1 MINRRLYRTTGIN
14 LKVTP
19 LGEADRI
26 VTILTD
32 EYGLVRAVAPGARKQ
47 KTQLGG
53 NTELFA
59 INELVLAEGRSL
71 DRISQADRVQRL
83 PRLRSSLTQLTIAQ
97 YWAEVVL
104 YQALSDQPQRE
115 LFVLLVEHLE
125 RLERAPSDVAALP
138 LLVHGLYHLL
148 AIAGLAPQVRP
159 CSDCPGTNGWSFSPD
174 GGGVACH
181 HCIGS
186 QRPMQ
191 RSILEPSTRAVLKLL
206 PRPQLPDEIL
216 STPIGPLDFAE
227 NRTQALPSLKAWC
240 TVERLLR
247 KSLQYHF
254 DRDIQSAQLM
264 DDCFTNVIAAQSET
278 NTVLKQP
285 KSVNVGGTNPDGLGR
300 IPTRTVEAGGSYS

>member
-1 MINRRLYRTTGIN
+1 MENRRLYRATGIN

-32 EYGLVRAVAPGARKQ
+32 DYGLVRAVAPGARKQ

-59 INELVLAEGRSL
+59 INKLVLVEGRSL

-115 LFVLLVEHLE
+115 LFLLLVEHLE
-125 RLERAPSDVAALP
+125 RLERSPSDVTALP

-148 AIAGLAPQVRP
+148 AIAGIAPQVRP
-159 CSDCPGTNGWSFSPD
+159 CSDCPGTNEWSFSPD

-191 RSILEPSTRAVLKLL
+191 RTILTSPTRAVLKLL
-206 PRPQLPDEIL
+206 PRPQLPEDIV
-216 STPIGPLDFAE
+216 SADVDTGDA
-227 NRTQALPSLKAWC
+227 RTRTDLKAWR

-254 DRDIQSAQLM
+254 DRDIQSAQLV
-264 DDCFTNVIAAQSET
+264 DDCFADAIASQVEMNTAVTQSIAPRT
-278 NTVLKQP
+278 
-285 KSVNVGGTNPDGLGR
+285 GR
-300 IPTRTVEAGGSYS
+300 ASSPVRERMKGRVAEAGGQYG

>member
-1 MINRRLYRTTGIN
+1 MENRRLYRATGIN

-59 INELVLAEGRSL
+59 INELVLVEGRSL
-71 DRISQADRVQRL
+71 DRISQADRVQSL
-83 PRLRSSLTQLTIAQ
+83 PRLRASLTQLTVAQ

-104 YQALSDQPQRE
+104 YQALSEQPQRE

-125 RLERAPSDVAALP
+125 RLERSASDAEALP

-148 AIAGLAPQVRP
+148 AIAGIAPQVRP
-159 CSDCPGTNGWSFSPD
+159 CSDCPGTNEWSFSPD

-191 RSILEPSTRAVLKLL
+191 RSILTASTRAVLKLL
-206 PRPQLPDEIL
+206 PRPQLPDH
-216 STPIGPLDFAE
+216 IGSIAASNLDGTLDDRAVP
-227 NRTQALPSLKAWC
+227 NLKAWR

-247 KSLQYHF
+247 KSVQYHF
-254 DRDIQSAQLM
+254 DRDIQSAQLI
-264 DDCFTNVIAAQSET
+264 DDCFASAIADPALT
-278 NTVLKQP
+278 
-285 KSVNVGGTNPDGLGR
+285 GTAATEPAATKTAGTGATIR
-300 IPTRTVEAGGSYS
+300 EKMPPRAAEATGSYG

>member
-1 MINRRLYRTTGIN
+1 MGNRRLYRATGIN

-59 INELVLAEGRSL
+59 INELVLVEGRSL
-71 DRISQADRVQRL
+71 DRISQADRVQSL
-83 PRLRSSLTQLTIAQ
+83 PYLRSSLTRLTVAQ

-115 LFVLLVEHLE
+115 LFLLLVEHLE
-125 RLERAPSDVAALP
+125 RLERSSSDASALP

-148 AIAGLAPQVRP
+148 AIAGIAPQVRP
-159 CSDCPGTNGWSFSPD
+159 CSDCPGTHEWSFSPD

-191 RSILEPSTRAVLKLL
+191 RAILTSSTRAVLKLL
-206 PRPQLPDEIL
+206 PRPQLPDGIVSTGAGDLHL
-216 STPIGPLDFAE
+216 SE
-227 NRTQALPSLKAWC
+227 NRDLQKQGVPELKAWR

-247 KSLQYHF
+247 KSLHYHF
-254 DRDIQSAQLM
+254 DRDIQSAQLV
-264 DDCFTNVIAAQSET
+264 DDCFADAIAAQFDANAVACEPNSLARER
-278 NTVLKQP
+278 VP
-285 KSVNVGGTNPDGLGR
+285 KRVA
-300 IPTRTVEAGGSYS
+300 EAGGGLYG